1 MNCTTCTYFMLRDRT
16 YSIYIWFVLCIHLC
30 VIPRSINIRHTK
42 SHCAVQTFKTW
53 NSSAISLSHL
63 SYSGSII
70 SDIWHSSC
78 SESHLGS
85 LNASKK
91 HPWWPRPTRKT
102 TVLPGQTA
110 QKDTKGSYRCMWTS
124 SSGWRMYIHG
134 DRVTYPH
141 GKRSLVHVGHTLG
154 RHVDM
159 ETLGKIR
166 ETTGIHTFGLHRV
179 GGEGTRDI
187 RT

>member
-1 MNCTTCTYFMLRDRT
+1 MNCTTC
-16 YSIYIWFVLCIHLC
+16 SWFVLCTHLR
-30 VIPRSINIRHTK
+30 VILRSIDIGHTN

-63 SYSGSII
+63 SYSGQCSIILI

-110 QKDTKGSYRCMWTS
+110 QKDTERVVSLHADKQLRLEDVHTRWQGHLPTWKAVTCTHRSHIREAC
-124 SSGWRMYIHG
+124 GHG
-134 DRVTYPH
+134 D
-141 GKRSLVHVGHTLG
+141 
-154 RHVDM
+154 
-159 ETLGKIR
+159 I
-166 ETTGIHTFGLHRV
+166 
-179 GGEGTRDI
+179 GED
-187 RT
+187 